1 MKRSLRQRQTERVR
15 RALEYVKRRLKLDLV
30 LVASPAPDGDHA
42 GILGIERSYR
52 GTEDRKVWLVTFD
65 VEVIAKE
72 TTAALRRHAFHEV
85 LHALTWPLFDEVEA
99 AIRRIPDP
107 GVRKELT
114 DRAIDARENVVY
126 ELERKIGPVAF
137 PHLVWTDP

>member
-1 MKRSLRQRQTERVR
+1 MKRSLRQRETERVR
-15 RALEYVKRRLKLDLV
+15 RALEYVKRRLELDLE
-30 LVASPAPDGDHA
+30 LVASPATEGEHA
-42 GILGIERSYR
+42 GILDIERSYR

-65 VEVIAKE
+65 AEVVAKE

-99 AIRRIPDP
+99 AIRRIPEP

-126 ELERKIGPVAF
+126 ELERKLGPLAF
-137 PHLVWTDP
+137 PHLPWTDP

>member
-1 MKRSLRQRQTERVR
+1 MKRSLRQRETERVR
-15 RALEYVKRRLKLDLV
+15 RALEYVKRRLELDLE
-30 LVASPAPDGDHA
+30 LVASHATEGEHA
-42 GILGIERSYR
+42 GILDIERSYR

-65 VEVIAKE
+65 AEVVAKE

-99 AIRRIPDP
+99 AIRRIPEP

-126 ELERKIGPVAF
+126 ELERKLGPLAF
-137 PHLVWTDP
+137 PHLPWTDP